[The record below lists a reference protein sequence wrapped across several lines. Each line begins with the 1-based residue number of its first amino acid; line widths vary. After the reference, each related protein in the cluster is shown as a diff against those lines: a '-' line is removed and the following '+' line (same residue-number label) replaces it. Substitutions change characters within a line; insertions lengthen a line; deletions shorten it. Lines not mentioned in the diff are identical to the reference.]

1 MAKKPRSKRQSRN
14 DGKNKMKEVAPNRS
28 KKGKGDQTPRKQKN
42 KDKANDADAKK
53 KKMKDPS
60 TIASMAALGIGA
72 ALAAKIAVEALNEY
86 MASDGASIKITSIQ
100 PKTLKPEWA
109 PDWDWLNKL
118 FPVPKNL
125 KISYT
130 VTATGIENNPAIL
143 VPDVLAT
150 KANVRVLDKD
160 TVDITGTGVPGLDR
174 KGVPVLNA
182 PLDGGYFIVDS
193 GTKNSSNINVTNMG
207 TGIINTEMDDHLG
220 DMVEQNAS
228 DALSSVTR
236 ILGGLG
242 DNIGTIIFVIAIC
255 IIAYFAFNLA
265 SSIAPSR

>member
-1 MAKKPRSKRQSRN
+1 MAPKRRSKRPSRN
-14 DGKNKMKEVAPNRS
+14 DGRNKLKEIAPNRS
-28 KKGKGDQTPRKQKN
+28 RKGKGGQTPRKPKSR
-42 KDKANDADAKK
+42 DKATDADAKK
-53 KKMKDPS
+53 KKMRDPS
-60 TIASMAALGIGA
+60 TIAAMAALGIGA
-72 ALAAKIAVEALNEY
+72 ALAAKIAVESLNNY
-86 MASDGASIKITSIQ
+86 MASDGASIAITSIH
-100 PKTLKPEWA
+100 PKTLKPDWV

-118 FPVPKNL
+118 FPAPKNL

-150 KANVRVLDKD
+150 KSNVRVLDTD
-160 TVDITGTGVPGLDR
+160 TVDISGTGVPGLDR

-182 PLDGGYFIVDS
+182 PQDGGYFVVDS
-193 GTKNSSNINVTNMG
+193 GMKNCSNVHVTSMG

-220 DMVEQNAS
+220 EAVEQNAS
-228 DALSSVTR
+228 DALSSMTR

-242 DNIGTIIFVIAIC
+242 DNLGTIIFIIAIC

-265 SSIAPSR
+265 SSIAPSN

>member
-1 MAKKPRSKRQSRN
+1 MAKPKRSRPSRN
-14 DGKNKMKEVAPNRS
+14 DAKNKVKEVAPNRS
-28 KKGKGDQTPRKQKN
+28 KKGKGDQTPRKQKS

-60 TIASMAALGIGA
+60 TVAAMAALGIGA
-72 ALAAKIAVEALNEY
+72 ALAAKIAVEALNDY
-86 MASDGASIKITSIQ
+86 MASDGASIAITSIQ
-100 PKTLKPEWA
+100 PKTLKPDWA
-109 PDWDWLNKL
+109 PDWEWLNKL
-118 FPVPKNL
+118 FPAPKNL

-160 TVDITGTGVPGLDR
+160 TVDISGTGVPGLDR
-174 KGVPVLNA
+174 KGVPVLSA
-182 PLDGGYFIVDS
+182 PLDGGYFVVDS
-193 GTKNSSNINVTNMG
+193 GMKNCSNVHVTNLG

-220 DMVEQNAS
+220 DSVDQNAT
-228 DALSSVTR
+228 DALSSINR
-236 ILGGLG
+236 IFGGLT
-242 DNIGTIIFVIAIC
+242 DNLGTIIFVIAIC

-265 SSIAPSR
+265 SSLAPSK

>member
-1 MAKKPRSKRQSRN
+1 MARKPRSKRPSRN

-28 KKGKGDQTPRKQKN
+28 KKGKGDQTPRKKKS

-72 ALAAKIAVEALNEY
+72 ALAAKIAVEALNDY

-100 PKTLKPEWA
+100 PKTLKPDWA
-109 PDWDWLNKL
+109 PDWEWLNKL

-160 TVDITGTGVPGLDR
+160 TVDISGTGVPGLDR
-174 KGVPVLNA
+174 TGVPVLNA
-182 PLDGGYFIVDS
+182 PMDGGYFIVDS
-193 GTKNSSNINVTNMG
+193 GMKNCSNVHVTNLG

-220 DMVEQNAS
+220 DAVDQNAS
-228 DALSSVTR
+228 DALSSINR
-236 ILGGLG
+236 IFGGLT
-242 DNIGTIIFVIAIC
+242 DNLGTIIFVVAIC

-265 SSIAPSR
+265 SSIAPSK

>member
-1 MAKKPRSKRQSRN
+1 MAKPKRSRPSRN
-14 DGKNKMKEVAPNRS
+14 DAKNRVKEVAPNRS
-28 KKGKGDQTPRKQKN
+28 KKGKGDQTPRKQKS

-60 TIASMAALGIGA
+60 TIAAMAALGIGA
-72 ALAAKIAVEALNEY
+72 ALAAKIAVEALNDY
-86 MASDGASIKITSIQ
+86 MASDGASIAITSIQ
-100 PKTLKPEWA
+100 PKTLKPDWA
-109 PDWDWLNKL
+109 PDWEWLNKL
-118 FPVPKNL
+118 FPAPKNL

-160 TVDITGTGVPGLDR
+160 TVDISGTGVPGLDR
-174 KGVPVLNA
+174 KGVSVLSA
-182 PLDGGYFIVDS
+182 PLDGGYFVVDS
-193 GTKNSSNINVTNMG
+193 GMKNCSNVHVTNLG

-220 DMVEQNAS
+220 DSVDQNAT
-228 DALSSVTR
+228 DALSSINR
-236 ILGGLG
+236 IFGGLT
-242 DNIGTIIFVIAIC
+242 DNLGTIIFVVAIC

-265 SSIAPSR
+265 SSLAPSS

>member
-1 MAKKPRSKRQSRN
+1 
-14 DGKNKMKEVAPNRS
+14 MKEVAPNRS
-28 KKGKGDQTPRKQKN
+28 RKGKGDQTPRKSKS

-60 TIASMAALGIGA
+60 TIAAMAALGIGS
-72 ALAAKIAVEALNEY
+72 ALAVKIAAESLNDY
-86 MASDGASIKITSIQ
+86 MASDGASIAITSIQ
-100 PKTLKPEWA
+100 PKTFKPDWV

-118 FPVPKNL
+118 LPSPKNL

-160 TVDITGTGVPGLDR
+160 TVDISGTGVPGLDR

-193 GTKNSSNINVTNMG
+193 GMKNCSNINVTNMG

-220 DMVEQNAS
+220 DAVEQNAS
-228 DALSSVTR
+228 DALSSINR
-236 ILGGLG
+236 IFSGLT
-242 DNIGTIIFVIAIC
+242 DNLGTIIFIVAIC
-255 IIAYFAFNLA
+255 IIAFFAFNLA
-265 SSIAPSR
+265 SSIAPSN

>member
-1 MAKKPRSKRQSRN
+1 
-14 DGKNKMKEVAPNRS
+14 MKEVAPNRS
-28 KKGKGDQTPRKQKN
+28 RKGKGNQTPRKSKS

-60 TIASMAALGIGA
+60 TIAAMAALGIGS
-72 ALAAKIAVEALNEY
+72 ALAVKIAAESLNDY
-86 MASDGASIKITSIQ
+86 MASDGASIAITSIE
-100 PKTLKPEWA
+100 PKTFKPDWA

-118 FPVPKNL
+118 FPSPKNL

-160 TVDITGTGVPGLDR
+160 TVDISGTGVPGLDR
-174 KGVPVLNA
+174 KGVPVLSA
-182 PLDGGYFIVDS
+182 PLDGGYFVVDS
-193 GTKNSSNINVTNMG
+193 GMKNCSNINVTNMG

-220 DMVEQNAS
+220 DAVEQNAS
-228 DALSSVTR
+228 DALSSINR
-236 ILGGLG
+236 IFSGLT
-242 DNIGTIIFVIAIC
+242 DNLGTIIFIVAIC
-255 IIAYFAFNLA
+255 IIAFFAFNLA
-265 SSIAPSR
+265 SSIAPSN